1 MASTTM
7 LIASSLVFVALMA
20 SLSFYIVKWIIV
32 FFLFTIAASIHV
44 SLPLTAGRNYNS
56 MAMVS

>member
-1 MASTTM
+1 MASTAM

-20 SLSFYIVKWIIV
+20 SLFFYIVKWTIV

-44 SLPLTAGRNYNS
+44 SLPLTAARNYNS